1 MMQREFEAV
10 NVADVMAHG
19 DLSDVEPLVLVEWQS
34 ESSPDFSRI
43 TFSASEA
50 IDVDEFEALCVKVGW
65 PKRPMDKVETALRNS
80 YLVASLHLETYVRG
94 DPNSEPP
101 SSSSSSTTSNTPWTQ
116 RRLVGLARATSDH
129 AFNATIWDVLI
140 DPEYQGQGL
149 GKALVEH
156 LVRSLLRRD
165 IRNITLFA
173 DSKVINFYTNI
184 GFESDPEG
192 IRGMFWYPRQQ

>member
-140 DPEYQGQGL
+140 DPEYPGQGL
-149 GKALVEH
+149 GKA
-156 LVRSLLRRD
+156 
-165 IRNITLFA
+165 
-173 DSKVINFYTNI
+173 
-184 GFESDPEG
+184 
-192 IRGMFWYPRQQ
+192 M